1 MRRRL
6 ESMIVLLGGL
16 LLGWVGPAAAQ
27 LQGQT
32 IRIAIGAPLTGGTA
46 SFGIEM
52 KNAVELALKEQNAA
66 GGVLGA
72 RVEARVVD
80 DEASDAKGQAVATGL
95 CGDPTILAV
104 VGHVNSNVSISASN
118 VYAGCGLV
126 MLTPMSSNP
135 AVTDRGLPN
144 VFRLTNRDDHK
155 GPALAAY
162 LYRKLGKRRAV
173 VIDDQTAYGKGLADL
188 FAGTFAR
195 LNGTVVARRT
205 VKVGDRDFQALL
217 AGLPPD
223 FDVLF
228 FGGIAEAAYVLK
240 QMRDK
245 GVNQLFA
252 CGDGCWNVKGFI
264 QPAEGAAT
272 RGEGVIVLSAA
283 PAVGRVPGSAAFAER
298 YTKRFGPIANYA
310 VSSYDAARL
319 VLLAI
324 ERAANPKGGLPTR
337 TDVMSALRNLRYQG
351 IAYARPVEWDSK
363 GDNVAAVIFLNTV
376 EGDRFKEIGD
386 YPRRHDELR
395 MTGY

>member
-6 ESMIVLLGGL
+6 QIIIVLLGGL
-16 LLGWVGPAAAQ
+16 LSGWVGTAAAQ

-32 IRIAIGAPLTGGTA
+32 IRIAIGAPLTGGAA

-52 KNAVELALKEQNAA
+52 KNA
-66 GGVLGA
+66 
-72 RVEARVVD
+72 VEARVVD
-80 DEASDAKGQAVATGL
+80 DEASDARGQAVATSL
-95 CGDPTILAV
+95 CGDPTVLAV
-104 VGHVNSNVSISASN
+104 VGHVNSNVSISASS

-144 VFRLTNRDDHK
+144 VFRLTNRDDYK

-162 LYRKLGKRRAV
+162 LYRKLSKRRAV

-195 LNGTVVARRT
+195 LGGTVVARPV

-245 GVNQLFA
+245 GLNQLFA

-283 PAVGRVPGSAAFAER
+283 PAVGRVPGSGAFAER
-298 YTKRFGPIANYA
+298 YTKQFGPIANYA
-310 VSSYDAARL
+310 VNSYDAARL
-319 VLLAI
+319 VLVAI
-324 ERAANPKGGLPTR
+324 RRAADAKGALPTR
-337 TDVMSALRNLRYQG
+337 TDVMSALRALRYQG
-351 IAYARPVEWDSK
+351 IAYARPVEWDTK
-363 GDNVAAVIFLNTV
+363 GDNMAAVIFLNTV
-376 EGDRFKEIGD
+376 EGGQFKEIG
-386 YPRRHDELR
+386 EI
-395 MTGY
+395 TGGAALN

>member
-1 MRRRL
+1 
-6 ESMIVLLGGL
+6 
-16 LLGWVGPAAAQ
+16 
-27 LQGQT
+27 
-32 IRIAIGAPLTGGTA
+32 
-46 SFGIEM
+46 
-52 KNAVELALKEQNAA
+52 
-66 GGVLGA
+66 
-72 RVEARVVD
+72 
-80 DEASDAKGQAVATGL
+80 
-95 CGDPTILAV
+95 V
-104 VGHVNSNVSISASN
+104 VGHVNSNVSISASS

-144 VFRLTNRDDHK
+144 VFRLTNRDDYK

-162 LYRKLGKRRAV
+162 LYRKLSKRRAV

-195 LNGTVVARRT
+195 LGGTVVARPV

-245 GVNQLFA
+245 GLNQLFA

-283 PAVGRVPGSAAFAER
+283 PAVGRVPGSGAFAER
-298 YTKRFGPIANYA
+298 YTKQFGPIANYA
-310 VSSYDAARL
+310 VNSYDAARL
-319 VLLAI
+319 VLVAI
-324 ERAANPKGGLPTR
+324 RRAADAKGALPTR
-337 TDVMSALRNLRYQG
+337 TDVMSALRALRYQG
-351 IAYARPVEWDSK
+351 IAYARPVEWDTK
-363 GDNVAAVIFLNTV
+363 GDNMAAVIFLNTV
-376 EGDRFKEIGD
+376 EGGQFKEIG
-386 YPRRHDELR
+386 EI
-395 MTGY
+395 TGGAALN

>member
-6 ESMIVLLGGL
+6 QIIIVLLGGL
-16 LLGWVGPAAAQ
+16 LSGWVGTAAAQ

-32 IRIAIGAPLTGGTA
+32 IRIAIGAPLTGGAA

-52 KNAVELALKEQNAA
+52 KNAVELALEEQNA
-66 GGVLGA
+66 GGGLLGA

-80 DEASDAKGQAVATGL
+80 DEASDARGQAVATSL
-95 CGDPTILAV
+95 CGDPTVLAV

-162 LYRKLGKRRAV
+162 LYRKLSKRRAV

-195 LNGTVVARRT
+195 LGGTVVARPV
-205 VKVGDRDFQALL
+205 VKVGDRDFQVLL

-223 FDVLF
+223 FDVVF

-245 GVNQLFA
+245 GLNQLFA

-283 PAVGRVPGSAAFAER
+283 PAVGRVPGSGAFAER
-298 YTKRFGPIANYA
+298 YTKQFGPIANYA
-310 VSSYDAARL
+310 VNSYDAARL
-319 VLLAI
+319 VLVAI
-324 ERAANPKGGLPTR
+324 RRAADATGALPTR

-351 IAYARPVEWDSK
+351 IAYARPVEWDTK
-363 GDNVAAVIFLNTV
+363 GDNMAAVIFLNTV
-376 EGDRFKEIGD
+376 EGDQFKEIG
-386 YPRRHDELR
+386 EI
-395 MTGY
+395 TGGAALN

>member
-1 MRRRL
+1 MRRL
-6 ESMIVLLGGL
+6 LHTTMVLLGGL
-16 LLGWVGPAAAQ
+16 LLGWVTPAAAQ

-32 IRIAIGAPLTGGTA
+32 IRIAIGAPLTGGAA
-46 SFGIEM
+46 SFGVEM
-52 KNAVELALKEQNAA
+52 KNAVELAVEEQNAA

-80 DEASDAKGQAVATGL
+80 DEASDVKGQTVAMGF
-95 CGDPTILAV
+95 CGDPAVLAV
-104 VGHVNSNVSISASN
+104 VGHVNSNVSTSASN
-118 VYAGCGLV
+118 VYARCALA

-155 GPALAAY
+155 GPGLATY

-188 FAGTFAR
+188 VAGTFAR
-195 LNGTVVARRT
+195 LGGTVVARRA

-245 GVNQLFA
+245 GLNQLFA
-252 CGDGCWNVKGFI
+252 CGDGCWNVKSFI

-283 PAVGRVPGSAAFAER
+283 PAVGRVPGSGAFAER

-310 VSSYDAARL
+310 VNSYDAARL
-319 VLLAI
+319 VLLAV
-324 ERAANPKGGLPTR
+324 ERAASTRGGLPTR
-337 TDVMSALRNLRYQG
+337 ADVIGALRSLRYQG
-351 IAYARPVEWDSK
+351 IAYARPVEWDAK
-363 GDNVAAVIFLNTV
+363 GDNTAAVIFLNIV
-376 EGDRFKEIGD
+376 EGDRFKEVGEITREG
-386 YPRRHDELR
+386 PPN
-395 MTGY
+395 

>member
-1 MRRRL
+1 MRRL
-6 ESMIVLLGGL
+6 LHTTMVLLGGL
-16 LLGWVGPAAAQ
+16 LLGWVTPAAAQ

-32 IRIAIGAPLTGGTA
+32 IRIAIGAPLTGGAA
-46 SFGIEM
+46 SFGVEM
-52 KNAVELALKEQNAA
+52 KNAVELAVEEQNAA

-80 DEASDAKGQAVATGL
+80 DEASDVKGQTVAMGF
-95 CGDPTILAV
+95 CGDPAVLAV
-104 VGHVNSNVSISASN
+104 VGHVNSNVSTSASN
-118 VYAGCGLV
+118 VYARCALA

-155 GPALAAY
+155 GPGLATY

-188 FAGTFAR
+188 VAGTFAR
-195 LNGTVVARRT
+195 LGGTVVARRA

-245 GVNQLFA
+245 GLNQLFA
-252 CGDGCWNVKGFI
+252 CGDGCWNVKSFI

-283 PAVGRVPGSAAFAER
+283 PAVGRVPGSGAFAER

-310 VSSYDAARL
+310 VNSYDAARL
-319 VLLAI
+319 VLLAV
-324 ERAANPKGGLPTR
+324 ERAASTRGGLPTR
-337 TDVMSALRNLRYQG
+337 ADVIGALRSLRYQG
-351 IAYARPVEWDSK
+351 IAYARPVEWDAK
-363 GDNVAAVIFLNTV
+363 GDNTAAVIFLNIV
-376 EGDRFKEIGD
+376 EGDRFKEIGEITRD
-386 YPRRHDELR
+386 GPPS
-395 MTGY
+395 

>member
-6 ESMIVLLGGL
+6 QVIIVLLGGL
-16 LLGWVGPAAAQ
+16 LSGWVGPAAAQ

-32 IRIAIGAPLTGGTA
+32 IRIAIGAPLTGGAA

-52 KNAVELALKEQNAA
+52 KNAVELALEEQNA
-66 GGVLGA
+66 GGGLLGA

-80 DEASDAKGQAVATGL
+80 DEASDARGQAVATSL
-95 CGDPTILAV
+95 CGDPTVLAV
-104 VGHVNSNVSISASN
+104 VGHVNSNVSISASS

-162 LYRKLGKRRAV
+162 LYRKLSKRRAV

-195 LNGTVVARRT
+195 LGGTVVARPV

-228 FGGIAEAAYVLK
+228 FAGIAEAAYVLK

-245 GVNQLFA
+245 GLNQLFA

-283 PAVGRVPGSAAFAER
+283 PAVGRVPGSGAFAER
-298 YTKRFGPIANYA
+298 YTKQFGPIANYA
-310 VSSYDAARL
+310 VNSYDAARL
-319 VLLAI
+319 VLVAI
-324 ERAANPKGGLPTR
+324 RRAADAKGALPTR
-337 TDVMSALRNLRYQG
+337 TDVMSALRTLRYQG
-351 IAYARPVEWDSK
+351 IAYARPVEWDTK
-363 GDNVAAVIFLNTV
+363 GDNMAAVIFLNTV
-376 EGDRFKEIGD
+376 EGDQFKEIGEIT
-386 YPRRHDELR
+386 RGAALN
-395 MTGY
+395 

>member
-1 MRRRL
+1 MRRHL
-6 ESMIVLLGGL
+6 QTTIVLLGGL
-16 LLGWVGPAAAQ
+16 LLGWVAPAAAQ

-32 IRIAIGAPLTGGTA
+32 IRIAIGTPLTGGAA

-52 KNAVELALKEQNAA
+52 KNAVELAVEEQNAA

-72 RVEARVVD
+72 RVEARVAD
-80 DEASDAKGQAVATGL
+80 DEASDAKGQAVAMGF
-95 CGDPTILAV
+95 CGDPAVLAV
-104 VGHVNSNVSISASN
+104 VGHVNSNVSTSASN
-118 VYAGCGLV
+118 VYAGCGLA

-155 GPALAAY
+155 GPGLATY

-195 LNGTVVARRT
+195 LGGTVVARRA

-245 GVNQLFA
+245 GLNQLFA

-264 QPAEGAAT
+264 QPAEGAST

-310 VSSYDAARL
+310 VNSYDAARL

-324 ERAANPKGGLPTR
+324 ERAAGASGGLPTR
-337 TDVMSALRNLRYQG
+337 AAVMSALRSLHYQG
-351 IAYARPVEWDSK
+351 IAYARPIEWDAK
-363 GDNVAAVIFLNTV
+363 GDNMAAVIFLNIV
-376 EGDRFKEIGD
+376 DGDRFKEVGEITRDGL
-386 YPRRHDELR
+386 PN
-395 MTGY
+395 